1 MSQSSQ
7 KIDRRVVKT
16 RIALRESMMLLMVE
30 QGWDDL
36 SVQAICDKANVGRS
50 TFYLH
55 YPSKNDLL
63 LEGLGEFRNELLS
76 HTADLSAKP
85 VVGILGGLLDH
96 MSEQLPVFRT
106 VIGWRS
112 AQIVASNFKSMLID
126 LIELDLKRH
135 QHAAAEKPWLIR
147 FLAGGVYE
155 AMAWWVDS
163 AKPCSVQD
171 LEEQMSIVINTALGQ
186 TQV

>member
-1 MSQSSQ
+1 MNQSSQ

-16 RIALRESMMLLMVE
+16 RIALREAMMLLLVE

-63 LEGLGEFRNELLS
+63 LEGLGEFRDELLT

-85 VVGILGGLLDH
+85 VAGILGGLLDH

-112 AQIVASNFKSMLID
+112 AQIVAGNFKAMLVE

-135 QHAAAEKPWLIR
+135 QHPAAEKPWLIR

-155 AMAWWVDS
+155 SMAWWVDA

-171 LEEQMSIVINTALGQ
+171 LEMQMSKVINIALEQ
-186 TQV
+186 S